1 MDNKPTIRKW
11 TDIRGLAVVALDTG
25 LKAGTVDDFYFE
37 TESNVLRGLRVK
49 TGLSGYKALPTN
61 VISAIGRD
69 TITAANQ
76 EMVIE
81 ESHDGRIPTLPLG
94 HSLLSCR
101 VMSESGDLLGA
112 VGNIILNTYPAIA
125 LRIIAFEL
133 AGGPGE
139 RNPNHHRTF
148 SAQEVTRYEQDVIV
162 ILDQV
167 ARQLS

>member
-1 MDNKPTIRKW
+1 
-11 TDIRGLAVVALDTG
+11 
-25 LKAGTVDDFYFE
+25 
-37 TESNVLRGLRVK
+37 
-49 TGLSGYKALPTN
+49 
-61 VISAIGRD
+61 
-69 TITAANQ
+69 
-76 EMVIE
+76 MVIE

-112 VGNIILNTYPAIA
+112 VGNIILNTHPANA

-139 RNPNHHRTF
+139 RIPSYHRTF

>member
-37 TESNVLRGLRVK
+37 TESNVVRGLRVK

-101 VMSESGDLLGA
+101 VMSESGDLLGT
-112 VGNIILNTYPAIA
+112 VGNIILSTYPPIA
-125 LRIIAFEL
+125 LRVAGFEL
-133 AGGPGE
+133 AAGPGE
-139 RNPNHHRTF
+139 RITHHRTF
-148 SAQEVTRYEQDVIV
+148 SAQEVIHYGQDVIV

>member
-1 MDNKPTIRKW
+1 MDNKTTIRKW

-49 TGLSGYKALPTN
+49 TGLSGYKELPTN
-61 VISAIGRD
+61 VISSIGRD
-69 TITAANQ
+69 TITTANQ

-112 VGNIILNTYPAIA
+112 VGNIIINIHPAIDII
-125 LRIIAFEL
+125 IIAFEL
-133 AGGPGE
+133 TGGPGE
-139 RNPNHHRTF
+139 RHPIHHRAF

>member
-1 MDNKPTIRKW
+1 MDNKPTTRKW

-37 TESNVLRGLRVK
+37 TESNVVRGLRVK
-49 TGLSGYKALPTN
+49 TGLSGYKELPTN
-61 VISAIGRD
+61 GIRAIGRD
-69 TITAANQ
+69 TITTANQ

-81 ESHDGRIPTLPLG
+81 ESHDGRIPALPLG
-94 HSLLSCR
+94 HSLLSCK
-101 VMSESGDLLGA
+101 VMSESGHLIGA
-112 VGNIILNTYPAIA
+112 VGNIILNTYPPIA
-125 LRIIAFEL
+125 LRVVAFEL
-133 AGGPGE
+133 ARGPGE
-139 RNPNHHRTF
+139 RNPNYHRTF